1 MRHHFVA
8 VQQGDDRA
16 GDERAED
23 HLEAEFIRDGCEANE
38 KDDCGSHTDLS
49 GGVLKPEQVA
59 SDAHRMLCA
68 SHRAEDHDGKYRQS
82 TEEQKRRPDSAFAGE
97 EQGEQDDGAEVR
109 DRRRCDDELAEGRG
123 DFPRVL
129 QHGHD
134 DSERGGA
141 EDDRHQQWGLD

>member
-1 MRHHFVA
+1 VEVEADSTGHKEDGNEEAEADRLELSAESWMRHHFVA
-8 VQQGDDRA
+8 VEQGDDRA

-23 HLEAEFIRDGCEANE
+23 HLEAKFIRDGCEANE

-49 GGVLKPEQVA
+49 GGVLKPEQVT

-97 EQGEQDDGAEVR
+97 EQG
-109 DRRRCDDELAEGRG
+109 
-123 DFPRVL
+123 
-129 QHGHD
+129 
-134 DSERGGA
+134 
-141 EDDRHQQWGLD
+141 